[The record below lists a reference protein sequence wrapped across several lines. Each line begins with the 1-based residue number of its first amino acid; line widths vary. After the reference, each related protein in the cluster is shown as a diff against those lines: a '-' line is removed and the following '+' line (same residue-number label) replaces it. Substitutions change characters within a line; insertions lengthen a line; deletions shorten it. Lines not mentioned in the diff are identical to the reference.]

1 MGVCFQ
7 IIYEYLYACKC
18 KLTNKQI
25 LLLTAQLKAPL
36 DQYIQQHF
44 SKIRI
49 IRAQKREGLIR
60 ARLLGA
66 KASKGEI
73 LLFLDSHTEA
83 NVNWL
88 PPLLGNTLLTALSN
102 STCVTK

>member
-1 MGVCFQ
+1 MVC
-7 IIYEYLYACKC
+7 IYVCACACKLNN
-18 KLTNKQI
+18 LTF
-25 LLLTAQLKAPL
+25 LLFAAQLKAPL

-49 IRAQKREGLIR
+49 IRAHKREGLIR

-66 KASKGEI
+66 KASKGKI

-88 PPLLGNTLLTALSN
+88 PPLLGNIVLTELDKSSMCLEN
-102 STCVTK
+102 DS